1 MTKSHLSENFEITIL
16 EKLGFALVEAE
27 TVAQDRRKKMEELTE
42 ASYSDMEEL
51 TEASYSDM
59 EVWVNKYISPLYLIP
74 SV

>member
-1 MTKSHLSENFEITIL
+1 
-16 EKLGFALVEAE
+16 
-27 TVAQDRRKKMEELTE
+27 MEELTE

-59 EVWVNKYISPLYLIP
+59 EVWVNKHISP